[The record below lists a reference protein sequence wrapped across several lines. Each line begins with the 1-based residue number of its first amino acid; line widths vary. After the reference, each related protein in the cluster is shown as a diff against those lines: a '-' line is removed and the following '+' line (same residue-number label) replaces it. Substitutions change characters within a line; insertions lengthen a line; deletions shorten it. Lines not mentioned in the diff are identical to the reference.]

1 MRRRVCEATLDA
13 LCRIGYD
20 RLSLKLVAKAAGV
33 SQGAITHHFRSK
45 SDLLIGAFE
54 HMIAEWHEARLRFRA
69 ANPSISLEQ
78 FLRFLWDQV
87 FKKPAYIAAI
97 ELMLAARADPDL
109 QQRLRAILAGWL
121 EVKDVLAEEIVG
133 PSVAGIP
140 RQEFIQLSSS
150 LMRGLAVYA
159 SLSLDA
165 ELDQQLVD
173 QWIELTKTLVNGP
186 HKSARIDR
194 NKRQL

>member
-1 MRRRVCEATLDA
+1 
-13 LCRIGYD
+13 
-20 RLSLKLVAKAAGV
+20 
-33 SQGAITHHFRSK
+33 
-45 SDLLIGAFE
+45 
-54 HMIAEWHEARLRFRA
+54 
-69 ANPSISLEQ
+69 
-78 FLRFLWDQV
+78 
-87 FKKPAYIAAI
+87 
-97 ELMLAARADPDL
+97 MLAARADPDL

-121 EVKDVLAEEIVG
+121 EVEDVLAEEIVG